1 MGKKACITLYLILM
15 HIFIAR
21 MYVTI
26 WRCPYHLNMNSRVYY
41 LTILTYILFQDVYAA
56 QFRKLLHIFIK
67 MSEFKWHLFTGMKIT
82 RFLLWNTPSILSGW
96 RMWLTM
102 KSLYMGICIANDRKK
117 IRNPMIKLGKSFKL
131 FENACWKMSDFSIIY
146 LHKKSVFNSC

>member
-15 HIFIAR
+15 HISIAR

-117 IRNPMIKLGKSFKL
+117 IKNPMIIQVVWERVLEDVRFFHHISP
-131 FENACWKMSDFSIIY
+131 
-146 LHKKSVFNSC
+146 